1 MYICYILYMCMCKV
15 ILYNLY
21 IIKSL
26 KMFKSSPM
34 INYQEKYTFDCK
46 KKKARFITFINKIN

>member
-1 MYICYILYMCMCKV
+1 MCMCKV

-34 INYQEKYTFDCK
+34 INYQEKYTFECK
-46 KKKARFITFINKIN
+46 KKKTRFITFINKIN